1 MKGMKSGA
9 VGSLKYMQESRY
21 YSDQLAELAQE
32 QVRKRQQV
40 EERWLEDLRQYHGKY
55 DPVTLSQ
62 LGENQSRI
70 FVNLTRSKANT
81 AEARLADMLFPTDDR
96 NWGIKPT
103 PMPDI
108 GDMQEDEPLVNP
120 ETGAM
125 IRHPET
131 GQPMAHAEFLRQLQ
145 KESQLRAEAM
155 QREMEDQLV
164 ECQFLVHS
172 RAVIHDAVVL
182 GTGIM
187 KGPMVNLRIRP
198 QAQLTAMGIN
208 TIRKERQELRPYFE
222 RVDPWGF
229 FPDMSAR
236 NVEEMEFVFQRHIM
250 TEKELRFLAKRP
262 GFHADAIREILLEK
276 PLRGRRTPGYL
287 AEIRSISGLSN
298 HDDARR
304 FEIWE
309 YHGPLSGDYFNQDG
323 SGSEEH
329 SLLQSL
335 LAENLD
341 DPESPGLV
349 EGVVWFCQ
357 GRILK
362 VGINHLDSGE
372 IPYAVFCWEQD
383 DACLFGFGIPYLM
396 RGPQRVM
403 NAAYRMILDNAAL
416 STGPQIVMD
425 RGAVEPADGEWRLTP
440 RKIWFK
446 QDRGLSA
453 GDAFQAFHIDSRQP
467 ELAAIYNLARQ
478 LADEETNQ
486 PMVVQ
491 GDQLPAGNQTAMGLS
506 IMHTSANVVQRRTVR
521 NHDDHLTRPLMRR
534 LYQWN
539 MQFNPKPEIKGDFEV
554 DARGSSVLIAREIQ
568 AQQLM
573 ALALNFSAHPVFGPL
588 TKAAPLYRKLAQ
600 TNMLSADE
608 FILTDEEIQ
617 ANAQQLQASQQ
628 QAAGA
633 GEQQTEQDLKQ
644 KELALKADQI
654 TMRREEL
661 QLDAQDRLRQHQLEM
676 TRLQGQNE
684 QKMAELQ
691 TDINLKGMDMN
702 AREKLQER
710 EIGTKFKFGSGL

>member
-1 MKGMKSGA
+1 MKGYSKRS
-9 VGSLKYMQESRY
+9 SRNVHEIRF
-21 YSDQLAELAQE
+21 YSDRLAELAEE
-32 QVRKRQQV
+32 QVRKKQQV

-55 DPVTLSQ
+55 DPTTLSQ

-81 AEARLADMLFPTDDR
+81 AEARLTDMLFPTDDR

-103 PMPDI
+103 PVPDLWT
-108 GDMQEDEPLVNP
+108 GQGEGSPMVHP
-120 ETGAM
+120 ETGAA

-131 GQPMAHAEFLRQLQ
+131 GQPVTQSEFMQQLQ
-145 KESQLRAEAM
+145 SEAQQRAEAM

-164 ECQFLVHS
+164 ECQFLPHS
-172 RAVIHDAVVL
+172 RSVIHDAVIL

-198 QAQLTAMGIN
+198 PMQLTALGVSASQQV
-208 TIRKERQELRPYFE
+208 RQELRPYFE

-236 NVEEMEFVFQRHIM
+236 NMDEVEFVFQRHLM
-250 TEKELRFLAKRP
+250 TEKELRSLVKRP
-262 GFHADAIREILLEK
+262 GFNAEAVREILLEK
-276 PLRGRRTPGYL
+276 PGCSRNGNGYL
-287 AEIRSISGLSN
+287 QEIRSISGLSN
-298 HDDARR
+298 LEEFKRY
-304 FEIWE
+304 EIWE
-309 YHGPLSGDYFNQDG
+309 YHGPLSSDYLEQEGQG
-323 SGSEEH
+323 SG
-329 SLLQSL
+329 LLQMWQGL
-335 LAENLD
+335 QTEGLD
-341 DPESPGLV
+341 DTENSVQVNGT
-349 EGVVWFCQ
+349 VWFCQ
-357 GRILK
+357 GRVLK

-372 IPYAVFCWEQD
+372 LPYAVFCWEQD
-383 DACLFGFGIPYLM
+383 EACLFGFGIPYLM

-486 PMVVQ
+486 PTVAQ
-491 GDQLPAGNQTAMGLS
+491 GDRLPAGHQTALGLS
-506 IMHTSANVVQRRTVR
+506 ILHTSANVVQRRTVR
-521 NHDDHLTRPLMRR
+521 NYDDHLTRPLMRR

-539 MQFNPKPEIKGDFEV
+539 MQFNDKPGIKGDFEV

-573 ALALNFSAHPVFGPL
+573 SLALNFAAHPVFGPL
-588 TKAAPLYRKLAQ
+588 TRAAPLYRKLAQ
-600 TNMLSADE
+600 ANMLSADE
-608 FILTDEEIQ
+608 FILSDEEIL
-617 ANAQQLQASQQ
+617 ANQQLQASQQ
-628 QAAGA
+628 PAAGA
-633 GEQQTEQDLKQ
+633 SPDQPDERDIKQ
-644 KELALKADQI
+644 KELALKSDQI
-654 TMRREEL
+654 AMRREEM

-676 TRLQGQNE
+676 ARLQGE
-684 QKMAELQ
+684 HDQKIAELQ
-691 TDINLKGMDMN
+691 TDINLKDMDVN
-702 AREKLQER
+702 AREKLQAR